1 MATLL
6 ETLET
11 TCASLSR
18 KVRFEYAGDLEE
30 ANATIF
36 DKLSSGQFPVCLV
49 LAFDIVDG
57 DRAHTRI
64 NSTAEVN
71 AIFLDRITQLT
82 PDKPTTEIEN
92 KVIAPMRALAREF
105 TLRLE
110 TTDIINED
118 GITSVTNRAVWQAI
132 GDANLYGNWAVF
144 TIKFSEDTN
153 THICE

>member
-18 KVRFEYAGDLEE
+18 KVKVEYASLEE

-36 DKLSSGQFPVCLV
+36 DKLKTSDFPLCLI
-49 LAFDIVDG
+49 LPFDTVDG

-64 NSTAEVN
+64 NSN
-71 AIFLDRITQLT
+71 ADLDVIFLDRYTSQQTI
-82 PDKPTTEIEN
+82 DKTTVEIEN
-92 KVIAPMRALAREF
+92 LFCAPMRALSREF
-105 TLRLE
+105 VNRLD

-118 GITSVTNRAVWQAI
+118 GISSVRNRSTYEGV
-132 GDANLYGNWAVF
+132 GDAMLYGNWATF
-144 TIKFSEDTN
+144 NIKFSEDIN
-153 THICE
+153 TKICE